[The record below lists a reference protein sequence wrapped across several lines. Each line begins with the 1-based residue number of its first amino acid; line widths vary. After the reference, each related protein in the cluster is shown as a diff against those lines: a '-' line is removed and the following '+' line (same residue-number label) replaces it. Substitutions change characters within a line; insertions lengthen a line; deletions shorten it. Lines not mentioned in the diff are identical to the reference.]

1 MLKYTHPWK
10 RERERGHAELSWRS
24 SRVDLSVVLRLAS
37 FSRRVLLYQ
46 KIFTLALFLFI
57 STSQLLS
64 VDSQIEF
71 VAEITAIDTSGEFTV
86 LTVAITPEVRLDV
99 LISDQTEIHDPDSG
113 PLAPAALEV
122 GQSIKVEGI
131 FTDLGLLALEIEL
144 SSDGDGF
151 TLKGPIQSIG
161 EGQIEVQG
169 LQVIVPPEAEISD
182 IHGPLAFGELEV
194 GQLVKVSGMVVEGR
208 LVARRIKVGR
218 ERDRH
223 SPIRFEGIV
232 RELPAPDLM
241 IVEIPGEV
249 GVQVLLTP
257 DTEIVGSLA
266 VGVRVRVFGHVGT
279 DLAVVARRV
288 VVLRLLELIPRR
300 IEMKPDSEH
309 RMVALLGAVFDR
321 DIAIALSSSHPEIA
335 KPLTDV
341 VVVPAG
347 RLSAIFHI
355 GSGPDEGETE
365 IVAELPADL
374 GSVQARSH
382 VRVIAERPHPELEI
396 KWSPDKIRAAPHGD
410 SVARLHLSR
419 PAPRDIR
426 VPIEQTRGDEDFVV
440 FPDEVLIPEGER
452 TVRVSL
458 EFLKDQGEAL
468 LVASLPEDL
477 GGDSAE
483 LEIEF
488 KPKNDV
494 KVRLSWRPEKL
505 EADLESEVRST
516 LVLDAPAP
524 AAFRVVLSIR
534 LGNADLLRGLP
545 AQVEFAEGQ
554 QEAVVQFKTGPR
566 AGRITIRAAVPRSL
580 GGDHA
585 DLKVAIDN

>member
-1 MLKYTHPWK
+1 M
-10 RERERGHAELSWRS
+10 
-24 SRVDLSVVLRLAS
+24 
-37 FSRRVLLYQ
+37 
-46 KIFTLALFLFI
+46 
-57 STSQLLS
+57 
-64 VDSQIEF
+64 
-71 VAEITAIDTSGEFTV
+71 
-86 LTVAITPEVRLDV
+86 AITPEVRLAV

-113 PLAPAALEV
+113 PLGPAALEV

-151 TLKGPIQSIG
+151 NLKGPIQSIG
-161 EGQIEVQG
+161 NGQIEVLG
-169 LQVIVPPEAEISD
+169 LLVIVPPEAEISD
-182 IHGPLAFGELEV
+182 IDGPLAFGELEV
-194 GQLVKVSGMVVEGR
+194 GQSVKVSGIVVAGR

-232 RELPAPDLM
+232 RELPAPDIM

-249 GVQVLLTP
+249 RVQVLLTA
-257 DTEIVGSLA
+257 DTEIEGNLA

-300 IEMKPDSEH
+300 VEMKPGSEH
-309 RMVALLGAVFDR
+309 RMVALLSAVFDR
-321 DIAIALSSSHPEIA
+321 DISIALSASHPEIA
-335 KPLTDV
+335 KPLV
-341 VVVPAG
+341 EFVVVPAG
-347 RLSAIFHI
+347 RLSALFHI
-355 GSGPDEGETE
+355 ASGPDEGETG
-365 IVAELPADL
+365 IVAELPEDL
-374 GSVQARSH
+374 GSLQARSH
-382 VRVIAERPHPELEI
+382 VRVITQRPHPELEI

-419 PAPRDIR
+419 PAPGDIR
-426 VPIEQTRGDEDFVV
+426 IRIEQTRGDKDFVV
-440 FPDEVLIPEGER
+440 FPDEVHIPERER
-452 TVRVSL
+452 TIRVPL

-483 LEIEF
+483 LVIEF
-488 KPKNDV
+488 KAKNDV
-494 KVRLSWRPEKL
+494 KIRIHWRPEKL
-505 EADLESEVRST
+505 EAGVESEVRAA
-516 LVLDAPAP
+516 LVLDSPAP
-524 AAFRVVLSIR
+524 AAFRAVLSIR
-534 LGNADLLRGLP
+534 LGHADLLRGLP
-545 AQVEFAEGQ
+545 AQVEFAKGQ

-566 AGRITIRAAVPRSL
+566 PGRVTIRAAVPRGL

-585 DLKVAIDN
+585 DLKVEIDK